1 MIRAPAPQ
9 PGGVAGV
16 WFVICAAALAAGLAF
31 DFMTAHPAPFWIAAG
46 AGAAAAIGAA
56 AAVYAIIAGHIARL
70 LLRRSTAKGERD
82 VRDHA

>member
-1 MIRAPAPQ
+1 MTRAPT

-16 WFVICAAALAAGLAF
+16 WLVICTAALAAGLAF

-46 AGAAAAIGAA
+46 AGAA
-56 AAVYAIIAGHIARL
+56 VYAIVAGHVARL
-70 LLRRSTAKGERD
+70 LLRPPLAKGTGD